1 MYPNNEAPKNTITN
15 TLLAQN
21 SLVTSLNKM
30 VCNRQDYKQSS
41 GLCYF
46 DGFVYPA
53 NYTKSGY
60 SRHSRNLMR

>member
-1 MYPNNEAPKNTITN
+1 MYPNNEAPKNSITN

-30 VCNRQDYKQSS
+30 LYNRQDYKQSS

-53 NYTKSGY
+53 N
-60 SRHSRNLMR
+60 